1 MSDLPLKE
9 IQEKRVVRWFLMF
22 HQAKMWHRDDLASSI
37 GRVLFFSI
45 IYNNQTEL
53 NSCIFKTK

>member
-37 GRVLFFSI
+37 GRVLFFPLYI
-45 IYNNQTEL
+45 IIKL
-53 NSCIFKTK
+53 S